1 MARPQKEAL
10 EYFPLDVDIDQD
22 DKLIVPIAKHGM
34 LGFGVIIKLMME
46 IYKNGYYYPW
56 TEKELYVFPFKISVE
71 SEKVNEIVIDCI
83 NSGFFCKNQYNRNQI
98 LTSYGFQK
106 RFLLATTR
114 RKDATINNH
123 YLVEKELLNT
133 ETELLNTETKE
144 SSAKSTQSKVKESK
158 VNESKVREGN
168 ARDPDIIE
176 LDSIEIQK
184 ERISKQLIESETT
197 NFTLYHLDILN
208 SYIGVVEIEV
218 IEAAIKKGQKKHVQ
232 YTITTLENWVKEGK
246 VRKEHILPKP
256 EPGVYEKGST
266 NRNGNSGK
274 PKLSIIGDKGND
286 DSLSENEITEMLIKA
301 HKLDNLPPPNEE
313 QIKEFI
319 SKMNSQRG
327 SPVETH

>member
-1 MARPQKEAL
+1 MARRRMIDPNFWQSEDVYKLTIRQRLLFIGLFSNADDEGKLRGNPAFIRSIIFPYEDFNISDIEHDLLMIKQIESIKQYEIEGSKYIKITNWFKFQRVDKPQPSMIPNPINNESNNESNNDSNDQENDQENDYCLKEKKL
-10 EYFPLDVDIDQD
+10 KEKKLKE
-22 DKLIVPIAKHGM
+22 DKL
-34 LGFGVIIKLMME
+34 
-46 IYKNGYYYPW
+46 
-56 TEKELYVFPFKISVE
+56 
-71 SEKVNEIVIDCI
+71 
-83 NSGFFCKNQYNRNQI
+83 
-98 LTSYGFQK
+98 
-106 RFLLATTR
+106 
-114 RKDATINNH
+114 
-123 YLVEKELLNT
+123 
-133 ETELLNTETKE
+133 
-144 SSAKSTQSKVKESK
+144 
-158 VNESKVREGN
+158 REGN

-286 DSLSENEITEMLIKA
+286 DSLSENEITGMLIKS